1 MTSEERERVKRCVAA
16 FLCGDPSPCQAEILD
31 SMINAMKDDHLVE
44 LDRMLR
50 ETDEKS
56 DV

>member
-16 FLCGDPSPCQAEILD
+16 FLCGAPSPWQAEILD
-31 SMINAMKDDHLVE
+31 SMMDAVKDDHLAE
-44 LDRMLR
+44 LDGMLH
-50 ETDEKS
+50 ETDEKT